1 MISLHEFGTIR
12 GMAGG
17 IVMAALLLLSPLII
31 PMSLAALAALMGG
44 MLKRDAE
51 ERHEGSSLVETNY

>member
-1 MISLHEFGTIR
+1 MISLPDFATINA
-12 GMAGG
+12 MAGG
-17 IVMAALLLLSPLII
+17 IVMAALLLLRPFII

>member
-1 MISLHEFGTIR
+1 
-12 GMAGG
+12 MAGG
-17 IVMAALLLLSPLII
+17 IVMAALLLLSPFII